1 MDYKARDILAALKN
15 VNLSVDAKVTHLLGL
30 KSDIKQKNVPEKA
43 VPVIFE
49 CLRHAIASPF
59 HALYSAGFSTLGH
72 FLKRLYIQEHHQL
85 VAAMSDRI
93 LPALVDRMGD
103 NKDRV
108 RQQTTHALAD
118 LWEGAGPQIESLVL
132 SVGFQ
137 GKNPFQKQTCLNLL
151 SIALTRSEITAA
163 YAEATARGYLPQIIN
178 FVEDADPTV
187 RQGARGLLVQMF
199 IGERDDSKHDL
210 KRALE
215 QHKVRPSHARE
226 ILAGIGLDPDL
237 YDENHSSRQHSIQ
250 QRAPSRA
257 ATASRA
263 PSRAGISRAPSRAA
277 LSRAASRADISRAPS
292 RADTFNERPGPSI
305 SHIDSN
311 STVDDDAPVL
321 HHPRP
326 LRTSPIAGDMIT
338 ASDNRIPVADS
349 IPANDFDS
357 LYSHDHV
364 TVTQAVSGSATGV
377 GRPVSVISTHAE
389 QIVQGSTEN
398 EPRIM
403 NTAPKQKNT
412 VRTNAS
418 KASGIVNAP
427 AGHTPAPASLHAV
440 EKAKRVVEPLDIEPY
455 DLSSSQELDRLQA
468 TMAPWFDGR
477 ETEMNFL
484 RREEYTIL
492 IRRITHGNAP
502 QRWPTAYF
510 GFVKMTLPFV
520 FVTANSVRTSLQT
533 AGLRTVQSLARVN
546 KERLDSS
553 IHIVLQ
559 NVLKLCANAKG
570 ITSQNSNLTVIA
582 ILENVTCNQR
592 VLNQITGAAKDKNQ
606 NMRIFSAGWLEII
619 IDGQNRHKT
628 HADGVNSIA
637 ACIQEG
643 VEDAKE
649 DIRRAYRH
657 TFFRF
662 SSVWPARA
670 KK

>member
-1 MDYKARDILAALKN
+1 
-15 VNLSVDAKVTHLLGL
+15 
-30 KSDIKQKNVPEKA
+30 
-43 VPVIFE
+43 
-49 CLRHAIASPF
+49 
-59 HALYSAGFSTLGH
+59 
-72 FLKRLYIQEHHQL
+72 
-85 VAAMSDRI
+85 
-93 LPALVDRMGD
+93 
-103 NKDRV
+103 
-108 RQQTTHALAD
+108 
-118 LWEGAGPQIESLVL
+118 
-132 SVGFQ
+132 
-137 GKNPFQKQTCLNLL
+137 
-151 SIALTRSEITAA
+151 
-163 YAEATARGYLPQIIN
+163 
-178 FVEDADPTV
+178 
-187 RQGARGLLVQMF
+187 
-199 IGERDDSKHDL
+199 
-210 KRALE
+210 
-215 QHKVRPSHARE
+215 
-226 ILAGIGLDPDL
+226 
-237 YDENHSSRQHSIQ
+237 
-250 QRAPSRA
+250 
-257 ATASRA
+257 
-263 PSRAGISRAPSRAA
+263 
-277 LSRAASRADISRAPS
+277 
-292 RADTFNERPGPSI
+292 
-305 SHIDSN
+305 
-311 STVDDDAPVL
+311 
-321 HHPRP
+321 
-326 LRTSPIAGDMIT
+326 
-338 ASDNRIPVADS
+338 
-349 IPANDFDS
+349 
-357 LYSHDHV
+357 
-364 TVTQAVSGSATGV
+364 
-377 GRPVSVISTHAE
+377 
-389 QIVQGSTEN
+389 
-398 EPRIM
+398 M

-412 VRTNAS
+412 LRTNAS
-418 KASGIVNAP
+418 KASGMVNAP
-427 AGHTPAPASLHAV
+427 AGQTVAPATLGHAV

-477 ETEMNFL
+477 ETEMNFQ

-533 AGLRTVQSLARVN
+533 AGLRAVQSLARVN

-657 TFFRF
+657 TFLRF